1 MITPALPA
9 PYDQAD
15 VTLLGQGL
23 TNSAYRLQLQGKR
36 YFWRQGIA
44 QPETLFIDRQQERQA
59 LSIAEAAGLHP
70 QIHYHSADGQQ
81 LVLAWCDEPAWSQAC
96 FSSADGILLL
106 GQLVA
111 RVHALPARLK
121 VLDLSDYLQRFI
133 NSLPSLPADLR
144 RHVCRLQ
151 MMLKALPARP
161 LVLCH
166 NDINPANLLGTKP
179 WLIDWE
185 YAAMGD
191 AAFELAVICR
201 AGQFNDSQRHQLV
214 AAYQL
219 AGGDCDAAR
228 VMQMLPVVDMVS
240 LLWCEKMLS
249 LRPDA
254 RYETLRQ
261 ELYLSVLG
269 SPVSDSPV

>member
-23 TNSAYRLQLQGKR
+23 TNRAYRLQLQGKR

-81 LVLAWCDEPAWSQAC
+81 LVLAWCNEPSWSPAY
-96 FSSADGILLL
+96 FSSSAGISLL

-111 RVHALPARLK
+111 RVHTLPARLK
-121 VLDLSDYLQRFI
+121 ALDLADYLQRFI

-144 RHVCRLQ
+144 RHVCCLQ

-201 AGQFNDSQRHQLV
+201 AGQFNDSQLRQLV
-214 AAYQL
+214 VTYRS

-269 SPVSDSPV
+269 SPVSDSPA

>member
-44 QPETLFIDRQQERQA
+44 QPETLFIDRQQERQV

-133 NSLPSLPADLR
+133 NSLPSLPADLC

-214 AAYQL
+214 AAYQS

-228 VMQMLPVVDMVS
+228 VRQMLSVVDMVS

-254 RYETLRQ
+254 CYETLRQ